1 MEISGVWGMIPGT
14 HSVIVMLT
22 KQHKKFLFLIGCL
35 YKGKL
40 EQGTGVMALLG
51 METPLCAAAS
61 ET

>member
-1 MEISGVWGMIPGT
+1 MIPGT